1 METKRIKGVDPL
13 AIDKKVLAAVKK
25 NASPWDCGDRYRI
38 AIRNSAGQIYRVV
51 EMDSLG
57 IYMGVEQSLD
67 ALGLRN
73 QVAKNRPVDGF
84 DSIYVLPDATPSSN
98 A

>member
-1 METKRIKGVDPL
+1 METKRIKGIDPL
-13 AIDKKVLAAVKK
+13 AIDKKVLAAVKEH
-25 NASPWDCGDRYRI
+25 ASPWDCGDRYRI
-38 AIRNSAGQIYRVV
+38 AIRNTAGQIYRVV

-73 QVAKNRPVDGF
+73 QVAKDRPVDGF
-84 DSIYVLPDATPSSN
+84 DSIYVLPDAPASSN